1 MEELDAVSVGSAE
14 KMDVRE
20 SPGDGGALAERNAEE
35 AAAQEE
41 ADQCYAGTCACK
53 ITYVSTGKRVP
64 PDKRA
69 LKIRERYD

>member
-1 MEELDAVSVGSAE
+1 MEELDAVREPSAAGL
-14 KMDVRE
+14 DVRE
-20 SPGDGGALAERNAEE
+20 PSGDGETLGERNAEE

-53 ITYVSTGKRVP
+53 VTYVSTGKRVP